1 MLNLIVNIIFGYG
14 LETLYFGYA
23 FNKIKGVKYK
33 STYLLFLISYIV
45 SFLLQKFT
53 YNNLYLTYI
62 MIAAL
67 FYLLYAI
74 VHKEFKQITNFFL
87 ILNLILISSIIM
99 AIPILILGYNAIYLN
114 LNIILNIILLIL
126 FIKLPLD
133 KYYKSLIQ
141 NWNRTTHN
149 KIKSVTMRNFTMIF
163 IYTFVTLINMFVN
176 GVFMSI
182 YQKLL

>member
-14 LETLYFGYA
+14 LETIYFGYA

-45 SFLLQKFT
+45 SFLLQNFT

-62 MIAAL
+62 FIGL
-67 FYLLYAI
+67 IFYILYAI
-74 VHKEFKQITNFFL
+74 LHKEWKQITNFFL

-99 AIPILILGYNAIYLN
+99 AIPILFLGYNAVYLN
-114 LNIILNIILLIL
+114 LNIILNIILLII
-126 FIKLPLD
+126 FKILPLN
-133 KYYKSLIQ
+133 KYYKDFIQ

-163 IYTFVTLINMFVN
+163 VYTFVTLVSMFVN
-176 GVFMSI
+176 EIFINI
-182 YQKLL
+182 YQKIL